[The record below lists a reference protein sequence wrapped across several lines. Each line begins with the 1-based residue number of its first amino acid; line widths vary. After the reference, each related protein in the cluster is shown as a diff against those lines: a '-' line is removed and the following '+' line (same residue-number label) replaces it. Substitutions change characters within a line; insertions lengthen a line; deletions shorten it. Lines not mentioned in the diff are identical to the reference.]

1 MSNYI
6 DDEEGTLDG
15 SGKSRRFV
23 SPYLYDELLEENQ
36 RKNRTKSQEKKAKKV
51 NEKLK
56 YGNKINDVF
65 SSEELSTADQ
75 IRIAAG
81 FQQAIVKITGY
92 GKEPNK
98 IMKHLAYISR
108 NYDLPLED
116 HEQSLLHSQNNVRDL
131 LSSWESIYFDNRKDS
146 RHTAHM
152 IFSVPP
158 KTDRGVFKQLT
169 REFLKEEFGGEHDY
183 VFVQHDDTEHP
194 HIHSVICLRSLNGKK
209 LDPRKKYLSELR
221 KNFAKKCREHGVM
234 LDASRR
240 FQRGL
245 SGKSVKSELV
255 HLRDKRNTTPRV
267 DRILIERVKN
277 EMSSTV
283 PSANT
288 GDLIRNERNK
298 KLRDQFYTTA
308 KSLYQNY
315 LATPE
320 EKRNE
325 KELTASKLLLDYS
338 KKLPKE
344 LTRADY
350 LKELLGKET
359 SKSHQQ
365 QSDFLGLRESLK
377 KSHIDLKQTDMGLGD
392 D

>member
-1 MSNYI
+1 MNNYH
-6 DDEEGTLDG
+6 DEDEGILDG

-23 SPYLYDELLEENQ
+23 SPYLYDELREEHQ
-36 RKNRTKSQEKKAKKV
+36 RKNQEKSRGKKPNKV
-51 NEKLK
+51 REQLK
-56 YGNKINDVF
+56 YGNKIHETYSAD
-65 SSEELSTADQ
+65 ELSTADQ

-81 FQQAIVKITGY
+81 FQQAIIKITGF
-92 GKEPNK
+92 GKESNK

-116 HEQSLLHSQNNVRDL
+116 QEQSLLHSQNNARDL

-158 KTDRGVFKQLT
+158 KTDRGVFNQLT

-209 LDPRKKYLSELR
+209 LDPRKKYLNELR
-221 KNFAKKCREHGVM
+221 KNFANKCREHGVM

-255 HLRDKRNTTPRV
+255 QIRDKRNNTPQV
-267 DRILIERVKN
+267 DRRLIERVKN
-277 EMSSTV
+277 EMNRSV
-283 PSANT
+283 PSVNT

-298 KLRDQFYTTA
+298 KIREQFYNTA

-315 LATPE
+315 ITTPE
-320 EKRNE
+320 AKRNE

-338 KKLPKE
+338 KKLPQE

-359 SKSHQQ
+359 SKAHEQ